1 MSGERCDVVQ
11 EVKFR
16 LLKDFNLHQG
26 GFILMFIN

>member
-1 MSGERCDVVQ
+1 MSGELSDVVQ

-16 LLKDFNLHQG
+16 LLIVFNLHQG